1 MKPTLWL
8 VAVLLVGCSE
18 SGPAKKGAGGGSA
31 GGESSVADTSS
42 LEEVREQAC
51 ACKDQDC
58 VDRVNAELTIERRRF
73 EKTLGEAEECLDKVG
88 TGSGADAILGKM
100 RSFKDKV
107 CACRD
112 KSCVEEV
119 EKEMMEWA
127 MKNMDKMKNTKPT
140 KAQDEA
146 ADKIEDEMD
155 KCKERLSGG
164 EPAPF

>member
-1 MKPTLWL
+1 MMRL
-8 VAVLLVGCSE
+8 LLVTALVFVGCNE
-18 SGPAKKGAGGGSA
+18 SGPGKKSSAGGG
-31 GGESSVADTSS
+31 GSVADTSS
-42 LEEVREQAC
+42 LDEVREQAC

-73 EKTLGEAEECLDKVG
+73 EKTFGEAEECLDKVG
-88 TGSGADAILGKM
+88 SRPGADGILDAM
-100 RSFKDKV
+100 RRFKDKV

-127 MKNMDKMKNTKPT
+127 MNNMDKMKNMKPT

-164 EPAPF
+164 EAAPQ